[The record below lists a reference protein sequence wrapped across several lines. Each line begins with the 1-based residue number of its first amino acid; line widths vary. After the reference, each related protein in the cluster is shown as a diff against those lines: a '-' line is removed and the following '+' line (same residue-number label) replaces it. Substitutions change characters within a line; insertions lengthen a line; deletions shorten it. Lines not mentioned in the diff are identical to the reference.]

1 MLESFVCTA
10 GGTRHDMDSL
20 AKRYLGYDTVKF
32 ADVAGKGA
40 KQILF
45 SQVALDDATRYA
57 AEDADV
63 TLRLH
68 GVLRPKLASEP
79 SLDRVYREI
88 EMPLVPVLERIESN
102 GVLVDAAELRR
113 QSADLGRRMLEA
125 QQRATEL
132 AGRSFNLDSPKQV
145 CQLLFEELKLP
156 ALVKTPSGQP
166 SANEEALEAIAE
178 LHDRKS

>member
-1 MLESFVCTA
+1 MLESFVYNA
-10 GGTRHDMDSL
+10 GASRHDMDSL
-20 AKRYLGYDTVKF
+20 AARYLGYTTLRYE
-32 ADVAGKGA
+32 DVAGKGA
-40 KQILF
+40 KQIRF

-68 GVLRPKLASEP
+68 GVLRPKLAAEP

-102 GVLVDAAELRR
+102 GVLVDAVELRR
-113 QSADLGRRMLEA
+113 QSVDLGRRMLEA

-132 AGRSFNLDSPKQV
+132 AGRSFNLDSPKQLQAV
-145 CQLLFEELKLP
+145 LFDELKLP
-156 ALVKTPSGQP
+156 AEIGRAHV
-166 SANEEALEAIAE
+166 
-178 LHDRKS
+178 